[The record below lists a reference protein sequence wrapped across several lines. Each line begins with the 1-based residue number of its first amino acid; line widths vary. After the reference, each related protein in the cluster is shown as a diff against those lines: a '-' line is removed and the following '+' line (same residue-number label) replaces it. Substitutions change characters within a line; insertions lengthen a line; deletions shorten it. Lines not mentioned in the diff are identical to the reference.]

1 MKFLGQKLKSLIYM
15 QEMAERNQ
23 VSLFKNLIIIINVS
37 LLLVIQFEIKSKLG
51 IWLRLRLSQG
61 IVILII

>member
-1 MKFLGQKLKSLIYM
+1 M

-23 VSLFKNLIIIINVS
+23 VSFFKNLIIIINVS

-61 IVILII
+61 IVTLII